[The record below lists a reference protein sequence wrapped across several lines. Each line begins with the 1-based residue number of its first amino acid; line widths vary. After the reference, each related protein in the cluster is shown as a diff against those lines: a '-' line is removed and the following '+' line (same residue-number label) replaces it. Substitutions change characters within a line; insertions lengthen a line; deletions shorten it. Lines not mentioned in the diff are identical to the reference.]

1 MLIESLLIFILSI
14 VAVFGTIAIMFI
26 ANFLILMSI
35 KEQIDKKKNKS
46 KQIKSGGVYHVNIMC
61 NCINHIWI
69 DKFCIMGYILL
80 ILRCSYD
87 VWINICSKFIW
98 ILGCLVYLCRGIYVN
113 VNDTSYFFHG
123 LIKFKI

>member
-46 KQIKSGGVYHVNIMC
+46 KNIK
-61 NCINHIWI
+61 
-69 DKFCIMGYILL
+69 
-80 ILRCSYD
+80 
-87 VWINICSKFIW
+87 
-98 ILGCLVYLCRGIYVN
+98 
-113 VNDTSYFFHG
+113 
-123 LIKFKI
+123 